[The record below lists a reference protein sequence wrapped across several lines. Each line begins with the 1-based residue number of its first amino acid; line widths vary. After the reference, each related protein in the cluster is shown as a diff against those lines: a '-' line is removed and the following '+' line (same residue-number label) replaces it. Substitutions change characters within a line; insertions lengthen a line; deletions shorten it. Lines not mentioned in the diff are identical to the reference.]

1 GSVRHVEAF
10 RMGSVRT
17 SIFGR
22 PRRLSRDRRASP
34 IYTLNYEEPVWSR
47 YSRPCL
53 MLPMCVEIGTFG
65 VGAIAPRA

>member
-34 IYTLNYEEPVWSR
+34 IYTLNYEEPGDVSR
-47 YSRPCL
+47 WVRGRGP
-53 MLPMCVEIGTFG
+53 
-65 VGAIAPRA
+65 AAAAPRRRRA